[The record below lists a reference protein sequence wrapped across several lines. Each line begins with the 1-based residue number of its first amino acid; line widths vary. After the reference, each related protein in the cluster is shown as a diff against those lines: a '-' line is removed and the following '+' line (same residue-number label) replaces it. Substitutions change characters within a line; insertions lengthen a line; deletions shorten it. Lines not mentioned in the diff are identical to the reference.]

1 MTTKFDNL
9 VTQTRRT
16 NLRTLIAHF
25 GGPKA
30 LGERL
35 GYKGPSFLVQMAG
48 PNPNREI
55 TEKSARGFEES
66 LGLEYGWLDKEP
78 GTQPPLVKGT
88 IGLPHQRPPT
98 TPTAVP
104 AAVPTDVNLVTDV
117 IRMVGQVCEEVSLTL
132 PPMKF
137 ADVVALA
144 YSDAAETG
152 GKPRE
157 AHLRQVIKL
166 MKG

>member
-1 MTTKFDNL
+1 MSTKFENL
-9 VTQTRRT
+9 VTQTRRA
-16 NLRTLIAHF
+16 NLRTLITHF

-55 TEKSARGFEES
+55 TEKSARAFEES
-66 LGLEYGWLDKEP
+66 LGLDYGWLDKEP

-88 IGLPHQRPPT
+88 IGLPHQRPATAPT
-98 TPTAVP
+98 NT
-104 AAVPTDVNLVTDV
+104 PTDVGLVTDV
-117 IRMVGQVCEEVSLTL
+117 IRLVGQVCEEVSLNL
-132 PPMKF
+132 SPVKF

-144 YSDAAETG
+144 YNDAAETG

-157 AHLRQVIKL
+157 AHLRQVINL

>member
-9 VTQTRRT
+9 VMQTRRT
-16 NLRTLIAHF
+16 NLRTLISHF

-78 GTQPPLVKGT
+78 GSQPPLVKGA
-88 IGLPHQRPPT
+88 IGMPQHRPAPAPT
-98 TPTAVP
+98 EVLAPVQ
-104 AAVPTDVNLVTDV
+104 TDVNLVMDV
-117 IRMVGQVCEEVSLTL
+117 IRLVGQVCDETNLTL
-132 PPMKF
+132 PTVKF

-144 YSDAAETG
+144 YSDATETG